1 MNIKFQNK
9 IISHNKPT
17 IGAEEIKAAAD
28 CIGNLELTM
37 GTKVKEFEKAFTKY
51 VGVNSVATSSGTS
64 ALHLALIATGISRN
78 DEVIVPSYTCIAVA
92 LPVLYQQARPILAD
106 VRDDYNISVEDIK
119 SKITD
124 KTKAVIVPHMFG
136 YPADLKEIK
145 ELCEEYNLYLV
156 EDCAQ
161 AIGAL
166 YNGKKVGTIGDISIF
181 SFYATKMIT
190 TIQGGW
196 CAQITQIGYR

>member
-1 MNIKFQNK
+1 MIP
-9 IISHNKPT
+9 HNKPT

-51 VGVNSVATSSGTS
+51 IGVNSVATSSGTS

-78 DEVIVPSYTCIAVA
+78 DEVIMPSYTCIAV
-92 LPVLYQQARPILAD
+92 
-106 VRDDYNISVEDIK
+106 
-119 SKITD
+119 
-124 KTKAVIVPHMFG
+124 
-136 YPADLKEIK
+136 
-145 ELCEEYNLYLV
+145 
-156 EDCAQ
+156 CAQ

-181 SFYATKMIT
+181 SFYATKMMT
-190 TIQGGW
+190 TIQGDGVHE
-196 CAQITQIGYR
+196 